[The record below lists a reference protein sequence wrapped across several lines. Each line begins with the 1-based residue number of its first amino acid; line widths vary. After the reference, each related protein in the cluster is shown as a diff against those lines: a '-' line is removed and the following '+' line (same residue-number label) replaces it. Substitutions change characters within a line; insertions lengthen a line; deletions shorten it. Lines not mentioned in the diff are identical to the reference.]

1 MLPTLKKQDVSTFKF
16 ITTVFNFVVCCIIM
30 FTDGHTAQKG
40 TQKPSEKQKA
50 QSRQFMYAA
59 CMLSCIFIFFVCVK

>member
-50 QSRQFMYAA
+50 QSRQF
-59 CMLSCIFIFFVCVK
+59 V